1 MLLSTISLSTIIQ
14 YTPQGTRLLLKRL
27 SVPTIRYK
35 SNLYISLADP
45 HPFCQ
50 SILLAMNNSKYRVM
64 YSISQL
70 AHIAGKD
77 KKTVLKALHKYRVPL
92 HGRRKKY
99 VLLADRLTFVKKMG
113 I

>member
-1 MLLSTISLSTIIQ
+1 
-14 YTPQGTRLLLKRL
+14 
-27 SVPTIRYK
+27 
-35 SNLYISLADP
+35 
-45 HPFCQ
+45 
-50 SILLAMNNSKYRVM
+50 M